1 MKKILLL
8 HTNYQ
13 NKGGEDIA
21 VENETLFLKEKYI
34 VETLLFSNHVD
45 NIFKQIFFFIIN
57 KNIESINQLNSKLE
71 TFKPDIV
78 YVHNTW
84 FKASLGIFKL
94 LDEKNIKTVVK
105 LHNFRYFCSRTF
117 LKSIHLGNNLIC
129 QACGMNLK
137 PRRLFNK
144 YYETSLSKS
153 FFLIIYGKKYYK
165 LLKNSKFSIFVLTEF
180 HKNFLG
186 ELGFDT
192 KRISVFP
199 NYLESATES
208 TINPKSYILYAGRI
222 SIEKGIKE
230 LIESFS
236 KVKNSDLKLKI
247 IGTGP
252 DFVALKNK
260 YENQY
265 ISFLGEKSNIETI
278 KLIKDSK
285 AVVTATKLFEGQPT
299 LLCEASSLGVPS
311 IYPETGGISEFFPD
325 NYKLSFKQYD
335 YEDLENK
342 ILLLDKIDLLKVG
355 QQNKMYIKNYLDK
368 EILNNKLDK
377 IFNE

>member
-21 VENETLFLKEKYI
+21 VENEIIFLKEKYI
-34 VETLLFSNHVD
+34 VETLFFSNKVD
-45 NIFKQIFFFIIN
+45 NIFKQIFFFLIN
-57 KNIESINQLNSKLE
+57 KNIESVNQLNSRLE

-94 LDEKNIKTVVK
+94 LEEKNIKTIVK
-105 LHNFRYFCSRTF
+105 LHNFRYFCSKTF
-117 LKSIHLGNNLIC
+117 LKYRHLGNNLIC
-129 QACGMNLK
+129 RACGMNLK

-144 YYETSLSKS
+144 YYETSFIKS
-153 FFLIIYGKKYYK
+153 LFLILYGKKYYK
-165 LLKNSKFSIFVLTEF
+165 LLKNNNFSIFVLTEF
-180 HKNFLG
+180 HKNFLC

-192 KRISVFP
+192 KRIFVFP
-199 NYLESATES
+199 NYSESATES
-208 TINPKSYILYAGRI
+208 TINPRSYILYAGRI
-222 SIEKGIKE
+222 SIEKGISE

-252 DFVALKNK
+252 DFVTLKNK

-355 QQNKMYIKNYLDK
+355 QQNKTYIKNYLDK